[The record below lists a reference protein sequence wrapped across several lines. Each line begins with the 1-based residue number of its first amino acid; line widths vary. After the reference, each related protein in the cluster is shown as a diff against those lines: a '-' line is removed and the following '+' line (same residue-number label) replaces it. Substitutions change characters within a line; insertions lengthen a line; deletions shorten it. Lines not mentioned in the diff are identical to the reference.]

1 MATPGNVGRKRKTG
15 TVTTP
20 VKGNLPDLNT
30 DSDINDKSNLADR
43 GVKWLPQTDHPSR
56 RLMPMN
62 RFSTAEPVLVLRVN
76 DSNAEHKFF
85 VHQFLLSSSEY
96 FKDLFAHQPGLAEHT
111 LPPGPD
117 VETVGNY
124 VSFLYTLTPYA
135 SMPNS
140 DINSSLPQLITLAR
154 LYRFTCNDWLDH
166 IWVMGRAYNMALDI
180 LRNMEISWRNE
191 DTALQT
197 VRMAQSAFAEWSAGY
212 ERRESALKIA
222 YLIAVKFAQT
232 CPENVFDTYA
242 EELERKFTNAILL
255 QLMRDK
261 QKEMASAQSSPSSS
275 VTAGQRPGSMPVMQ
289 GAPPSFPRSMQHLIS
304 PTIAQGISPVTP
316 PGFRQATNVRI
327 SPPARKIARQFSLP
341 ELQTRTQTPSS
352 RSSQTPISAQ
362 TSIYAQA
369 PMPPV
374 LPQWPQPAVLGTSQR
389 SEPSILR
396 EIPERFASNVPARY
410 RRQRGHSRSVS
421 ENAMMEN
428 RRKRK

>member
-1 MATPGNVGRKRKTG
+1 MTTPGNVGRKRKTG

-76 DSNAEHKFF
+76 DGNAEHKFF
-85 VHQFLLSSSEY
+85 IHQFLLSSSEY
-96 FKDLFAHQPGLAEHT
+96 FKDLFAHQPDLTEHT

-117 VETVGNY
+117 VDTVGNY

-135 SMPNS
+135 SMPSS
-140 DINSSLPQLITLAR
+140 DINSSLPQLIALAR
-154 LYRFTCNDWLDH
+154 LYRFTCKDWLDH

-180 LRNMEISWRNE
+180 LRKMEISWRNE

-212 ERRESALKIA
+212 EPRESALKIA

-242 EELERKFTNAILL
+242 EELDRKFTNAILL

-261 QKEMASAQSSPSSS
+261 QKETASAQSSSSSS
-275 VTAGQRPGSMPVMQ
+275 VTAGPYSPGSLIAGQRPGSMAPVMQ
-289 GAPPSFPRSMQHLIS
+289 GARPTIPPSMQHLIS

-327 SPPARKIARQFSLP
+327 SLPARKIARQFSLP
-341 ELQTRTQTPSS
+341 ELQTQTQTPSS
-352 RSSQTPISAQ
+352 RSSQTPVSVQSPIH
-362 TSIYAQA
+362 T
-369 PMPPV
+369 V
-374 LPQWPQPAVLGTSQR
+374 LPQWPQPAVL
-389 SEPSILR
+389 R
-396 EIPERFASNVPARY
+396 EIPERFAPNVPSRY
-410 RRQRGHSRSVS
+410 RKRGHNRSVS
-421 ENAMMEN
+421 ENTTRAN
-428 RRKRK
+428 RRNYNDPPRL